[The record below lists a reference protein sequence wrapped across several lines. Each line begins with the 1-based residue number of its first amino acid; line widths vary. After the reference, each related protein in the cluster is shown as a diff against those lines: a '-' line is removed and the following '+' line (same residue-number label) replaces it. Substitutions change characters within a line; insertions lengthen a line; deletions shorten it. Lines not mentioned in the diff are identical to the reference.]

1 MASKVIDLKTRNATM
16 IKSRIFSSGICFK
29 FVISCWTKA
38 WLLEESRINI
48 KMSTDKEYK
57 MLYSL
62 ITYILKML
70 LTVVDLAYSFHFIL
84 FPLQLY
90 ISVSIYLYIYTHIY
104 I

>member
-1 MASKVIDLKTRNATM
+1 MASKVIDFKARNATM
-16 IKSRIFSSGICFK
+16 IKSRIFSSAICLK

-38 WLLEESRINI
+38 WLLEVSRINI

-70 LTVVDLAYSFHFIL
+70 ITVVDLADSFHFIL
-84 FPLQLY
+84 FPLQL
-90 ISVSIYLYIYTHIY
+90 
-104 I
+104 